1 MNTNPRMG
9 RLGRL
14 WGVLALVL
22 LATRSLLYA
31 QEVPPVIPKPD
42 FSQQQACSVA
52 KVVDGHT
59 VVVLVDKK
67 ETTLELSGV
76 TTPAAGRPYHDEAK
90 RFAENLLAGESVY
103 LQYDRQAP
111 QAEPERPARVYLF
124 RAPDGLFVNLE
135 IVRQGY
141 GKVAAKP
148 PFEHQELL
156 RFCEQKARQARKGV
170 WRPADRRR
178 PSGDPSAARRS
189 PTSRPSEQSRD
200 VVVYV
205 TQTGKKY
212 HRKGCAHLRKSSI
225 PMRLSEAKRRGYTP
239 CSHCKP
245 PP

>member
-1 MNTNPRMG
+1 MKTNARMG
-9 RLGRL
+9 RRGRL
-14 WGVLALVL
+14 WGVLALEL

-31 QEVPPVIPKPD
+31 QQVPPVIPKPD
-42 FSQQQACSVA
+42 FSQQQACQVA
-52 KVVDGHT
+52 RVVDGHT
-59 VVVLVDKK
+59 IVVLADEK
-67 ETTLELSGV
+67 ETTLGLIGV
-76 TTPAAGRPYHDEAK
+76 TTPAIGRSYHDEAK

-103 LQYDRQAP
+103 LQYDRQASP
-111 QAEPERPARVYLF
+111 GEPERPARVYLF

-141 GKVAAKP
+141 GKVAVEP
-148 PFEHQELL
+148 PFEHQKLFGFYE
-156 RFCEQKARQARKGV
+156 RKARQARKGV
-170 WRPADRRR
+170 WQSADRHR
-178 PSGDPSAARRS
+178 PSGDTSAALRS

-200 VVVYV
+200 VIVYV